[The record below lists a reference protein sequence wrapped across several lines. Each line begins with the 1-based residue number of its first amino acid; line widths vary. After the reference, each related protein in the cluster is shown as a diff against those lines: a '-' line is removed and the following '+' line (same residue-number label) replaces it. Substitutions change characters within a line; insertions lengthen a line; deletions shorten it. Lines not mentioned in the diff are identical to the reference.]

1 MDFALGMIDVV
12 SLLGLE
18 VGDVVRFSGPGLPA
32 ANAKLFT
39 ITEINAPNVIRVNQI
54 HAGGAG
60 PLALTNYT
68 GACTIQRVC
77 KWYEAGLSIGQ
88 AWVHVASSRA
98 AGVTYTNNMPRAL
111 VVGLSGNFSLYDI
124 TATYTVDGISTSWSR
139 TPMGT
144 SGMKDSA
151 TIIVPPGSTYSCNY
165 FNQWIELR

>member
-1 MDFALGMIDVV
+1 MDIALGMIDVV

-39 ITEINAPNVIRVNQI
+39 VTTISAPNIIKVNEL

-88 AWVHVASSRA
+88 AWVDVTSYRA
-98 AGVTYTNNMPRAL
+98 GGGVNNTPRAL
-111 VVGLSGNFSLYDI
+111 VVVISGNSPHYNS
-124 TATYTVDGISTSWSR
+124 TATYIVDGISTEWNR
-139 TPMGT
+139 APTGT
-144 SGMKDSA
+144 AGMKDSA
-151 TIIVPPGSTYSCNY
+151 TIIVPPGSTYSSMY
-165 FNQWIELR
+165 PQRWIELR